1 MGAMQRSTH
10 PQGLRT
16 DQDVV
21 MSGNRQDVEEAPHG
35 SRLSTEPKR
44 INVAISPDMVRALE
58 AVIER
63 EGVTLTEALRRL
75 VGYGDFVYR
84 AVRERGE
91 QLMVT
96 GPDGTREVVLL

>member
-1 MGAMQRSTH
+1 MH
-10 PQGLRT
+10 T

-21 MSGNRQDVEEAPHG
+21 MSGYRPDVESAQQ
-35 SRLSTEPKR
+35 SRHRTEPKR
-44 INVAISPDMVRALE
+44 INVAISPEMVRALE
-58 AVIER
+58 NVIER

-84 AVRERGE
+84 AIKEGGE
-91 QLMVT
+91 QLTVA

>member
-1 MGAMQRSTH
+1 M
-10 PQGLRT
+10 L
-16 DQDVV
+16 
-21 MSGNRQDVEEAPHG
+21 GNRTDVEEALPG
-35 SRLSTEPKR
+35 RLTTEPR
-44 INVAISPDMVRALE
+44 RVNVAISPDTVRALE
-58 AVIER
+58 HVIES

-91 QLMVT
+91 QLLIT

>member
-1 MGAMQRSTH
+1 M
-10 PQGLRT
+10 RT

-21 MSGNRQDVEEAPHG
+21 MSGNRPDVEAAK
-35 SRLSTEPKR
+35 SRSGTEPKR

-58 AVIER
+58 NVIKR

-84 AVRERGE
+84 AVRENRE
-91 QLMVT
+91 QLIVK
-96 GPDGTREVVLL
+96 GPDGAREVVLL